1 MNNLKRDNFNIE
13 EKNVAN
19 VAGVARNNDAT
30 NATTYVESANLVEAQ
45 ADENDNTTRIR
56 TANACIKEAK
66 TQPPMY
72 PLFGTFWQ
80 TGEISFLVGD
90 TGIGKSILAVNIANS
105 IAEGK
110 ELDEKFSVILE
121 GNAVLY
127 YDFELSDKQFEK
139 RFPNETFSDNFYR
152 VDINPKCVEKN
163 FSFQDIK
170 RDIESTGAKIII
182 IDNITALSLK
192 PTADADAAIGIM
204 KRLHKLKLEQN
215 ISILVLAHV
224 PKIPIGTPI
233 SINHLAGSKI
243 LSNFADSIFFIARS
257 KESKDVRYLKQV
269 KSRNAEEQEGVF
281 VCKIVEKDNLLTYE
295 FNGIDSEHNHLL
307 ESNIAISNKD
317 QHMPTVLKLRAEAK
331 SMEEIAQVVGVDKA
345 TISRWLK

>member
-1 MNNLKRDNFNIE
+1 MSEFKNEKLINK
-13 EKNVAN
+13 EKNVAD
-19 VAGVARNNDAT
+19 VAGVAHINDAT
-30 NATTYVESANLVEAQ
+30 NATTDVESTNLVEKQ
-45 ADENDNTTRIR
+45 ADNYITRIR

-66 TQPPMY
+66 AQPPMF

-105 IAEGK
+105 IAECK
-110 ELDEKFSVILE
+110 ELDKQFPVVSD
-121 GNAVLY
+121 GSPVLY

-139 RFPNETFSDNFYR
+139 RFPKATFSDGFYR
-152 VDINPKCVEKN
+152 VDINPKCIEKN
-163 FSFQDIK
+163 FTFQDIK
-170 RDIESTGAKIII
+170 RDIESTGSTNII

-192 PTADADAAIGIM
+192 STAEAEAAIGIM
-204 KRLHKLKLEQN
+204 KCLHKLKLEQN
-215 ISILVLAHV
+215 ISIMALAHT
-224 PKIPIGTPI
+224 PKIPVGVPI

-281 VCKIVEKDNLLTYE
+281 VCKIIEKDNLLTYE
-295 FNGIDSEHNHLL
+295 FNGNDSEHNHLL
-307 ESNIAISNKD
+307 ESDLAVSKKD
-317 QHMPTVLKLRAEAK
+317 QYMGTVLKLRSEDK
-331 SMEEIAQVVGVDKA
+331 SMEQIAQVIGVDKA